1 MKRMLKY
8 IIASSLLLMFSGCND
23 WLDVQPKSEI
33 RSDIQFET
41 EGGFKRCPDRG
52 LSGD

>member
-23 WLDVQPKSEI
+23 WLDVQPKSVQIFSSKQRED
-33 RSDIQFET
+33 S
-41 EGGFKRCPDRG
+41 KMP
-52 LSGD
+52 